1 MRDCT
6 PQNSIKPNREEA
18 SNLMK
23 IRLMAIGHF
32 LFRPLITLYIMLFGT
47 AVMAQQIEPTYVSI
61 SDGLVS
67 TNVQDVI
74 QDSYGLIWIA
84 TTNGLQTYDGYAFK
98 TFKNIP
104 GKPGSL
110 QNNQTWGLLE
120 DTGRNIWVASELGV
134 SRYDRLNN
142 RFVNYNFTEDLKIRT
157 GEGFTFNLFM
167 DSQQRLWAA
176 TRFLELLMYNPQT
189 DKWESARY
197 DAPNAAQTPHFG
209 VAMALTEDVHGGLW
223 LGSGTYGLM
232 HRAPDE
238 TAFVPVSADRFGGFD
253 FIRGE
258 NFITA
263 LHSDSSN
270 TLWITTRI
278 GVYKY
283 HPESGSFKTIR
294 EYSEAQL
301 DIWNH
306 WNSILPDPEGNIL
319 ISNNFRGILKFD
331 GISDRFEEISVA
343 GKVRMRE
350 YGWNITFTDF
360 MIDRSGIF
368 WFGTRE
374 QGLLKHDPVSRP
386 FSNYAHD
393 IANPLSISPNGV
405 YGILAS
411 KVRPGTIY
419 VGTRGGGLNVFDPAG
434 GTFEKVTY
442 KVVDDR
448 FGGSVRGIAESPD
461 GSLWLGT
468 WGDGLIRMD
477 RNYREVRRYKY
488 AALTPTSI
496 SNNLV
501 RVIRPDNQGRLW
513 VGTNSGLNVLDIQT
527 GAFQRI
533 ASKNTRSYPGELISK
548 LEAYAL
554 TYHLMGAIDQVTD
567 FEDRSMA
574 IEITTGGAYL
584 IMSVGEGLSS
594 SGMSDY
600 GWLENDSKDTVWHFG
615 DYKRTFWAGGA
626 VKNRI
631 IIETV
636 TLPPGAYTL
645 RYRSDDSHS
654 YNAWN
659 AEPPDQTSLYGIVLI
674 KPDDPEQVQ
683 QLMAQVPPDAENFV
697 LNGDNISDIEF
708 EGQYVWVSANGDGLH
723 RIDPAGQTIIH
734 YEHDPLDENSISS
747 NQILDIL
754 IDSQGMLWLATDE
767 GISKFDP
774 DAKRFI
780 RYSEADGLP
789 TNLTE
794 AILEGD
800 DGQMWIATQN
810 GISQMVTNEALG
822 KVTFINYNSTDGLG
836 GDAFLALA
844 ATRAPDGKFYFGGD
858 HGLTVVNRIT
868 ANNTP
873 PDILLTN
880 LFISNRSVMDMGEK
894 SPLKSSLPDV
904 ESITLSHDQNNLSFE
919 FSALHFSSPQ
929 KNQYAHMLK
938 NYDQDWIY
946 DNRNFAAYT
955 NLEPGKYEF
964 LIRASNAY
972 GIWNEEGKSIGIIIR
987 PPWWRTWW
995 AYGFYALILAT
1006 GVFGF
1011 DRVMRRRLV
1020 LRERERSREREL
1032 AQAREIEKAYTELK
1046 ATQAQ
1051 LIQSEKMASLG
1062 ELTAG
1067 IAHEIQNPLN
1077 FVNNFAEVSQEL
1089 LDEMEDELD
1098 KGATGEVKNLS
1109 ADIRQNLN
1117 KIIHHGRRADSIV
1130 KGMLQHSRS
1139 GSGQK
1144 EPTDINALADEY
1156 LRLSYHGLRAKDK
1169 SFNAE
1174 FKAELYP
1181 DLPKISAVPQEIGR
1195 VLLNLINNAF
1205 YAVDQK
1211 ARQGISDYRPE
1222 VVVTTR
1228 KAKFKSGT
1236 QGIEIVV
1243 RDNGNGVPDS
1253 VREKIFQPFFTTK
1266 PAGAGTGLGLSLS
1279 YEIITKGHA
1288 GELTL
1293 DTRPGEGTSFVV
1305 LLPTTNNSQ

>member
-1 MRDCT
+1 
-6 PQNSIKPNREEA
+6 
-18 SNLMK
+18 MK
-23 IRLMAIGHF
+23 ISLITKCHL
-32 LFRPLITLYIMLFGT
+32 LFSPLITLHFMLFSAG
-47 AVMAQQIEPTYVSI
+47 AVAQQIEPAYVSI

-67 TNVQDVI
+67 ANVQDVI

-84 TTNGLQTYDGYAFK
+84 TTNGLQTYDGYTFK

-120 DTGRNIWVASELGV
+120 DAGRNIWVASELGV
-134 SRYDRLNN
+134 SKYDRLNN
-142 RFVNYNFTEDLKIRT
+142 RFTNYTFSENLKIRV

-176 TRFLELLMYNPQT
+176 TRFLELLMYNPET
-189 DKWESARY
+189 DVWESAHY

-209 VAMALTEDVHGGLW
+209 VAMALTEDVNGGLW

-232 HRAPDE
+232 HRPPNE

-263 LHSDSSN
+263 LHADSSN

-306 WNSILPDPEGNIL
+306 WNRIHPDPDGNIW

-331 GISDRFEEISVA
+331 GISDRYEEISVA

-374 QGLLKHDPVSRP
+374 QGLLKHDPVSKP

-393 IANPLSISPNGV
+393 VADPLSISPNGV
-405 YGILAS
+405 YGILTS
-411 KVRPGTIY
+411 KARPGIIY
-419 VGTRGGGLNVFDPAG
+419 VGTRGGGLNVFDPARA
-434 GTFEKVTY
+434 TFEKINY
-442 KVVDDR
+442 QVVDDR
-448 FGGSVRGIAESPD
+448 FGGSVRGIAESQD

-468 WGDGLIRMD
+468 WGDGLIRLD

-488 AALTPTSI
+488 AAFTPNSI
-496 SNNLV
+496 SDNMV
-501 RVIRPDNQGRLW
+501 RVIRQDKQGRLW
-513 VGTNSGLNVLDIQT
+513 VGTNSGLNVLNMQSGD
-527 GAFQRI
+527 FQRI
-533 ASKNTRSYPGELISK
+533 ASRNTRSYPGELISK
-548 LEAYAL
+548 MEAYAL
-554 TYHLMGAIDQVTD
+554 TDQLMGKIDQVTD
-567 FEDRSMA
+567 FEDRSLT
-574 IEITTGGAYL
+574 IEISTGGSYL
-584 IMSVGEGLSS
+584 VMSVGEGLSN
-594 SGMSDY
+594 SGMMDY
-600 GWLENDSKDTVWHFG
+600 GWIENASKDTVWHFG
-615 DYKRTFWAGGA
+615 NYTNTFWAGGG

-636 TLPPGAYTL
+636 TLQPGTYSL

-674 KPDDPEQVQ
+674 KPDDHEQVQ
-683 QLMAQVPPDAENFV
+683 HLTAWAARDAEN
-697 LNGDNISDIEF
+697 LILSGDNISDIEF
-708 EGQYVWVSANGDGLH
+708 EGQYVWVSANGDGLN
-723 RIDPAGQTIIH
+723 RIDPADKSIKY
-734 YEHDPLDENSISS
+734 YEHDPHNENSPGS
-747 NQILDIL
+747 NEILDIL
-754 IDSQGMLWLATDE
+754 VDQHGMIWLATTE
-767 GISKFDP
+767 GINRFDP
-774 DAKRFI
+774 ATERFT
-780 RYSEADGLP
+780 RYTEADGLP

-800 DGQMWIATQN
+800 NGEMWIATQN

-836 GDAFLALA
+836 GDSFLAQA
-844 ATRAPDGKFYFGGD
+844 ATRAPDGRFYFGGD
-858 HGLTVVNRIT
+858 HGLTVLNSIT
-868 ANNTP
+868 ANTTP
-873 PDILLTN
+873 PALIMANLL
-880 LFISNRSVMDMGEK
+880 ISNQSVLDMGEK
-894 SPLKSSLPDV
+894 SPLKSSLLDA
-904 ESITLSHDQNNLSFE
+904 ESITLSYDQNNLSFE
-919 FSALHFSSPQ
+919 FAALHFSNPQ

-938 NYDQDWIY
+938 GYDQDWIY
-946 DNRNFAAYT
+946 DNRNFASYT
-955 NLEPGKYEF
+955 NLEPGTYEF
-964 LIRASNAY
+964 KIRASNAY
-972 GIWNEEGKSIGIIIR
+972 GIWNEEGKSLEIIIL

-1011 DRVMRRRLV
+1011 DRFMRRRIS
-1020 LRERERSREREL
+1020 LRERERSREKEL

-1046 ATQAQ
+1046 ATQVQ

-1077 FVNNFAEVSQEL
+1077 FVNNFADVSLEL
-1089 LDEMEDELD
+1089 LDEMEVEIK
-1098 KGATGEVKNLS
+1098 KGSVDDAVDIS
-1109 ADIRQNLN
+1109 ADIRQNLD
-1117 KIIHHGRRADSIV
+1117 KILHHGRRADSIV

-1144 EPTDINALADEY
+1144 GPTDINALADEY

-1174 FKAELYP
+1174 FKSELDP
-1181 DLPKISAVPQEIGR
+1181 ELPKISAVPQDIGR
-1195 VLLNLINNAF
+1195 VLLNIINNAF

-1211 ARQGISDYRPE
+1211 ARQGIAGYRPE
-1222 VVVTTR
+1222 VAVATR
-1228 KAKFKSGT
+1228 KVRMKSGK
-1236 QGIEIVV
+1236 QGIEITV

-1253 VREKIFQPFFTTK
+1253 VKEKIFQPFFTTK
-1266 PAGAGTGLGLSLS
+1266 PAGEGTGLGLSMS
-1279 YEIITKGHA
+1279 YDIVVKGHA

-1293 DTRPGEGTSFVV
+1293 DARPGEGTSFVV
-1305 LLPTTNNSQ
+1305 LLPTTTNNQLTTVPD